1 MSDLLTRLFGLLGD
15 LNGQAPSPL
24 ASLERSIAAAHQA
37 HSAARRAL
45 GIAMAEEARE
55 AERRA
60 MLANKV
66 TDLEQR
72 AVDAMRGGREDLA
85 MQAAEAI
92 AAMTTDIEA
101 SRQASERFAA
111 EVALA
116 RREVDAQR
124 RRLSDLDRG
133 RRLARIDAALNAAA
147 PGSQAGLDSFSEAEA
162 ALARVNADNQEARFV
177 RDEMAPPAAQLIERM
192 SDAGFGEPVQ
202 IRAVDVLARLRSE
215 AGLTPTDLIEPVS
228 KAQ

>member
-1 MSDLLTRLFGLLGD
+1 MVDLLTRLLGLLGD
-15 LNGQAPSPL
+15 LPGQAPSPL

-60 MLANKV
+60 MLASKV
-66 TDLEQR
+66 GDLEQR
-72 AVDAMRGGREDLA
+72 AMEVMRGGREDLA
-85 MQAAEAI
+85 MQAADAI
-92 AAMTTDIEA
+92 AVMTTDIEA

-133 RRLARIDAALNAAA
+133 RRLASSVSSSGTHSVSTLKFENAGWAASAAGGA
-147 PGSQAGLDSFSEAEA
+147 NTTSAYDVSSISRVRLERFDSDTRRTSASSSGDTATSSVVVNVPSRRTISARSSE
-162 ALARVNADNQEARFV
+162 
-177 RDEMAPPAAQLIERM
+177 
-192 SDAGFGEPVQ
+192 
-202 IRAVDVLARLRSE
+202 
-215 AGLTPTDLIEPVS
+215 
-228 KAQ
+228 KAIS